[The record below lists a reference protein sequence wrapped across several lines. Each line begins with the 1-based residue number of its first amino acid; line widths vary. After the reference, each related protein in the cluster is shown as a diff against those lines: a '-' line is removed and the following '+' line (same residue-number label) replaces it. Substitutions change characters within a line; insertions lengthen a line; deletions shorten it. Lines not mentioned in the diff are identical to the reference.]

1 MSTRIPSPL
10 QTAEWLKSAIEF
22 WNAEKAKGKVDDVT
36 QDFLFATIDLRH
48 LQHRA
53 QRKWYKHARSQKRGL
68 CFHHSAVLGGF
79 GVDRRLVGAYKRG
92 KAATFQIEN
101 VRGPKLTK
109 AELARAMA
117 LAHRYFGD
125 PPRRFNSGVPYH
137 AVHAPNSVLYLNL
150 PFSWI
155 SWHGNASN
163 RDFLGVAWDALSTK
177 ESPPAKDIL
186 EDVGHIIEIGRGEG
200 HPLTELTCHCAYTR
214 KPRDP
219 GAEFIE
225 TVIMPAAKEHGCVIH
240 LDFKSKKTA
249 RSLREVLDAAA

>member
-1 MSTRIPSPL
+1 MSAIICSPL
-10 QTAEWLKSAIEF
+10 DTARWLKEAIEH

-53 QRKWYKHARSQKRGL
+53 KRKWYRTSRTKKRGL

-92 KAATFQIEN
+92 KQSNFELKH
-101 VRGPKLTK
+101 VRGLEPRPD
-109 AELARAMA
+109 ELARAMA

-125 PPRRFNSGVPYH
+125 PPRKFNEGVPYH
-137 AVHAPNSVLYLNL
+137 AVHGPNSVLYLNL
-150 PFSWI
+150 PFDWVT
-155 SWHGNASN
+155 WHGNGAN

-177 ESPPAKDIL
+177 ESPAANDIL
-186 EDVGHIIEIGRGEG
+186 EDVGHLVELGRGEG
-200 HPLTELTCHCAYTR
+200 HPLTAITCHCAWTN

-225 TVIMPAAKEHGCVIH
+225 TVIVPAAKVHGCVIDW
-240 LDFKSKKTA
+240 DFKSKKTA
-249 RSLREVLDAAA
+249 RSLREVVKAA